1 MTALS
6 VGDDVPT
13 PHLRTTFESD
23 WACIWLSLEGELVA
37 PTVPVFERALGEAIR
52 LDRRKIV
59 LLTMGLAHAD
69 AAGLA
74 SIDRAKETARARG
87 IKLAVRSS
95 RRARTGRS
103 ELGSSRGHGSR
114 LQTQWWPAISAAVRR
129 PDPVGALRLHTP
141 D

>member
-6 VGDDVPT
+6 VGDIPT
-13 PHLRTTFESD
+13 PRLSTALESD

-37 PTVPVFERALGEAIR
+37 PTVPAFERALGEAIR

-69 AAGLA
+69 AAGLD
-74 SIDRAKETARARG
+74 SIDRARETARARG
-87 IKLAVRSS
+87 IKLAIRSS
-95 RRARTGRS
+95 RRTQARRP
-103 ELGSSRGHGSR
+103 ELGLRSGARGR
-114 LQTQWWPAISAAVRR
+114 LQAQWWPAISAAVRR
-129 PDPVGALRLHTP
+129 PDPAGALRLHAP